1 MKVEILHMSKQEQSR
16 SEVIRLY
23 IEGHIKQS
31 VAAKRIDVSTRQVRR
46 IAKEYRQHG
55 AKALIHGNRGKVS
68 NRKIR
73 DEIKLR
79 SLALVRSHYHD
90 FGPTFAAEKLLEKHE
105 INVSSETL
113 RQWMI
118 SDGIWKPKNKKVQ
131 RNHPTRERRPRMG
144 ELIQIDGTPHD
155 WFEGK
160 AAKCTL
166 MVFIDD
172 ATSKL
177 LDLQFY
183 PTEGT
188 QAYMEG
194 LRRYIKA
201 YGRPVALYS
210 DRHSSLTV
218 NTVDAQSGEQLTQF
232 GRALKTLDIE
242 HIKANS
248 PQAKGRVERANLTL
262 QDRLLKEMRLE
273 GISNIEEGNAFLAT
287 YMEKH
292 NQKFAVLPAF
302 EEEANRPVLHSE
314 EELNL
319 IFSKHHKRKLSKNLA
334 LQYNN
339 TIYQVNIKG
348 IGYAMRGSTITICE
362 AFDGSVS
369 LLYKGKSLQ
378 YTTFKRGDKI
388 PEPVSEKSIN
398 QTVNQAII
406 KQTKRV
412 NYKPKPDHP
421 WRKSTTQKRIIL
433 SGAKADI
440 STLR

>member
-1 MKVEILHMSKQEQSR
+1 MSDQEQSR
-16 SEVIRLY
+16 AEIICLY
-23 IEGHIKQS
+23 IEGHIKQKT
-31 VAAKRIDVSTRQVRR
+31 AAKRIGLSTRQIRR
-46 IAKEYRQHG
+46 QAKEYRLHG

-68 NRKIR
+68 NRKVR
-73 DEIKLR
+73 DDIKHR
-79 SLALVRSHYHD
+79 ALALVRKKYYD
-90 FGPTFAAEKLLEKHE
+90 FGPTFAAEKLLEKHD
-105 INVSSETL
+105 ISVSSETL

-118 SDGIWKPKNKKVQ
+118 SDGIWKPKNKKKQ
-131 RNHPTRERRPRMG
+131 TNHPTRERRPRMG
-144 ELIQIDGTPHD
+144 ELVQIDGTPHD
-155 WFEGK
+155 WFEGRS
-160 AAKCTL
+160 AKCSL
-166 MVFIDD
+166 IVFIDD
-172 ATSKL
+172 ATSQL

-183 PTEGT
+183 PSEGT

-194 LRRYIKA
+194 LRRYLKA

-218 NTVDAQSGEQLTQF
+218 NTVDAASGEQLTQF

-273 GISNIEEGNAFLAT
+273 GISNIEEGNSFLAT
-287 YMEKH
+287 YMAKH
-292 NQKFAVLPAF
+292 NQKFAVLPASD
-302 EEEANRPVLHSE
+302 EDANRPVLHSE
-314 EELNL
+314 EELDL
-319 IFSKHHKRKLSKNLA
+319 IFSKHSKRKLSKNLA

-362 AFDGSVS
+362 AFDGTVT
-369 LLYKGKSLQ
+369 LLYKGKTLQ
-378 YTTFKRGDKI
+378 YSTFKRGEKV

-398 QTVNQAII
+398 QVVDQTLQ
-406 KQTKRV
+406 KQSQRTD
-412 NYKPKPDHP
+412 YKPSPDHP
-421 WRKSTTQKRIIL
+421 WRKSATQKRTFL
-433 SGAKADI
+433 SGGKADI

>member
-1 MKVEILHMSKQEQSR
+1 MKVEILHMSEQEQSR
-16 SEVIRLY
+16 AEVICLY
-23 IEGHIKQS
+23 IDGHIKQKT
-31 VAAKRIDVSTRQVRR
+31 AAKRIGLSTRQVRR
-46 IAKEYRQHG
+46 QAKEYRLHG

-73 DEIKLR
+73 DDIKLR
-79 SLALVRSHYHD
+79 ALGLVRKHYHD

-105 INVSSETL
+105 ISISSETL

-118 SDGIWKPKNKKVQ
+118 SDGVWKTK
-131 RNHPTRERRPRMG
+131 NHPTRERRPRMG
-144 ELIQIDGTPHD
+144 ELVQIDGTPHD
-155 WFEGK
+155 WFEGRS
-160 AAKCTL
+160 AKCSL

-177 LDLQFY
+177 VDLQFY
-183 PTEGT
+183 PSEGT

-210 DRHSSLTV
+210 DRHSSLAV
-218 NTVDAQSGEQLTQF
+218 NTVDAASGEQLTQF

-287 YMEKH
+287 YMAKH
-292 NQKFAVLPAF
+292 NQKFAVLPASD
-302 EEEANRPVLHSE
+302 EDANRPVLHSE
-314 EELNL
+314 EELDL

-348 IGYAMRGSTITICE
+348 VGYAMRGSTITICE
-362 AFDGSVS
+362 AFDGTVT
-369 LLYKGKSLQ
+369 LLYKAKTLQ
-378 YTTFKRGDKI
+378 YSTFKRGEKI
-388 PEPVSEKSIN
+388 PEAVSEKSIN
-398 QTVNQAII
+398 QAVDQTLI
-406 KQTKRV
+406 KQSQRI
-412 NYKPKPDHP
+412 NYKPSPDHP
-421 WRKSTTQKRIIL
+421 WRKSAIQKRTLL

>member
-1 MKVEILHMSKQEQSR
+1 M
-16 SEVIRLY
+16 
-23 IEGHIKQS
+23 
-31 VAAKRIDVSTRQVRR
+31 
-46 IAKEYRQHG
+46 
-55 AKALIHGNRGKVS
+55 
-68 NRKIR
+68 
-73 DEIKLR
+73 
-79 SLALVRSHYHD
+79 
-90 FGPTFAAEKLLEKHE
+90 
-105 INVSSETL
+105 
-113 RQWMI
+113 
-118 SDGIWKPKNKKVQ
+118 Q

-194 LRRYIKA
+194 LRRNMKA
-201 YGRPVALYS
+201 YGRPAALYS

-273 GISNIEEGNAFLAT
+273 GISSIEEANAFLAT
-287 YMEKH
+287 YMKKH
-292 NQKFAVLPAF
+292 NQKFAVLPASK
-302 EEEANRPVLHSE
+302 EDANRPVLHSE

-319 IFSKHHKRKLSKNLA
+319 IFSKHHKRKLSKNLT

-339 TIYQVNIKG
+339 IIYQVNIKG
-348 IGYAMRGSTITICE
+348 IGYAMRGSMITICE
-362 AFDGSVS
+362 AFDGSIT
-369 LLYKGKSLQ
+369 LLYKGKALQ
-378 YTTFKRGDKI
+378 YITFKRGDKI

-421 WRKSTTQKRIIL
+421 WRKSITQNQTIL

>member
-1 MKVEILHMSKQEQSR
+1 MSDQEQSR
-16 SEVIRLY
+16 AEIICLY
-23 IEGHIKQS
+23 IEGHIKQKT
-31 VAAKRIDVSTRQVRR
+31 AAKRIGLSTRQIRR
-46 IAKEYRQHG
+46 QAKEYRLHG

-73 DEIKLR
+73 DDIKHR
-79 SLALVRSHYHD
+79 ALALVRKKYYD
-90 FGPTFAAEKLLEKHE
+90 FGPTFAAEKLLEKHD
-105 INVSSETL
+105 ISVSSETL

-118 SDGIWKPKNKKVQ
+118 SDGIWKPKNKKKQ
-131 RNHPTRERRPRMG
+131 TNHPTRERRPRMG
-144 ELIQIDGTPHD
+144 ELVQIDGTPHD
-155 WFEGK
+155 WFEGRS
-160 AAKCTL
+160 AKCSL
-166 MVFIDD
+166 IVFIDD
-172 ATSKL
+172 ATSQL

-183 PTEGT
+183 PSEGT

-194 LRRYIKA
+194 LRRYLKA

-218 NTVDAQSGEQLTQF
+218 NTVDAASGEQLTQF

-273 GISNIEEGNAFLAT
+273 GISNIEEGNAFLAR
-287 YMEKH
+287 YMAKH
-292 NQKFAVLPAF
+292 NQKFAVLPASD
-302 EEEANRPVLHSE
+302 EDANRPVLHSE
-314 EELNL
+314 EELDL
-319 IFSKHHKRKLSKNLA
+319 IFSKHSKRKLSKNLA

-362 AFDGSVS
+362 AFDGTVT
-369 LLYKGKSLQ
+369 LLYKGKTLQ
-378 YTTFKRGDKI
+378 YSTFKRGEKV

-398 QTVNQAII
+398 QVVDQTLQ
-406 KQTKRV
+406 KQSQRTD
-412 NYKPKPDHP
+412 YKPSPDHP
-421 WRKSTTQKRIIL
+421 WRKSATQKRTFL
-433 SGAKADI
+433 SGGKADI

>member
-1 MKVEILHMSKQEQSR
+1 MRAEILHMSDQEQSR
-16 SEVIRLY
+16 AEVICLY
-23 IEGHIKQS
+23 IEGHIKQKT
-31 VAAKRIDVSTRQVRR
+31 AAKRIGLSTRQVRR
-46 IAKEYRQHG
+46 QAKEYRLHG

-73 DEIKLR
+73 DDIKHR
-79 SLALVRSHYHD
+79 ALALVRKNYYD
-90 FGPTFAAEKLLEKHE
+90 FGPTFAAEKLLEKHD
-105 INVSSETL
+105 ISVSSETL

-118 SDGIWKPKNKKVQ
+118 SDGIWKPKSKKKQ
-131 RNHPTRERRPRMG
+131 NNHPTRERRPRAG
-144 ELIQIDGTPHD
+144 ELVQIDGTPHD
-155 WFEGK
+155 WFEGRS
-160 AAKCTL
+160 AKCSL

-172 ATSKL
+172 ATSQL
-177 LDLQFY
+177 VDLQFY

-194 LRRYIKA
+194 LRRYMKA

-218 NTVDAQSGEQLTQF
+218 NTVDAASGEQLTQF

-287 YMEKH
+287 YMAKH
-292 NQKFAVLPAF
+292 NQKFAVLPASD
-302 EEEANRPVLHSE
+302 EDANRPVLHSE
-314 EELNL
+314 EELDL

-362 AFDGSVS
+362 AFDGTVT
-369 LLYKGKSLQ
+369 LLYKGKTLQ
-378 YTTFKRGDKI
+378 YSTFKRGEKI

-398 QTVNQAII
+398 QVVDQTLK
-406 KQTKRV
+406 KQSQRTD
-412 NYKPKPDHP
+412 YKPSPDHP
-421 WRKSTTQKRIIL
+421 WRKSATQKRTIL
-433 SGAKADI
+433 SGRKQDT

>member
-1 MKVEILHMSKQEQSR
+1 MKAELLQMSEQEQSR
-16 SEVIRLY
+16 SEVKRLY
-23 IEGHIKQS
+23 IEGHIRQKS
-31 VAAKRIDVSTRQVRR
+31 AAKRMGISTRQTRR
-46 IAKEYRQHG
+46 IAKAYRQHG
-55 AKALIHGNRGKVS
+55 VTALIHGNRGTVS

-79 SLALVRSHYHD
+79 CLALVRSHYHD
-90 FGPTFAAEKLLEKHE
+90 FGPTFAAEKLLEKHQ
-105 INVSSETL
+105 ISISSETL

-118 SDGIWKPKNKKVQ
+118 SGGIWKAKCKKEK
-131 RNHPTRERRPRMG
+131 RHHPVRERRPRMG
-144 ELIQIDGTPHD
+144 ELIQVDGTPHD

-177 LDLQFY
+177 VDLQFY

-201 YGRPVALYS
+201 YGRPVAIYS

-218 NTVDAQSGEQLTQF
+218 NTVDAASGEQLTQF

-273 GISNIEEGNAFLAT
+273 GTSNIEEGNAFLAT

-292 NQKFAVLPAF
+292 NQKFAVVPASS
-302 EEEANRPVLHSE
+302 EDADRPVLHSE
-314 EELNL
+314 EELDL
-319 IFSKHHKRKLSKNLA
+319 IFSKHSKRKLSKNLA

-339 TIYQVNIKG
+339 TTYQVNIKG
-348 IGYAMRGSTITICE
+348 IGYAMRGATVTICE
-362 AFDGSVS
+362 TFDGKVT
-369 LLYKGKSLQ
+369 LLYKGKPLQ

-388 PEPVSEKSIN
+388 PKVVSEKSIN
-398 QTVNQAII
+398 QAVDQAMI
-406 KQTKRV
+406 KQSQRC
-412 NYKPKPDHP
+412 NHKPKPDHL
-421 WRKSTTQKRIIL
+421 WRKPIPQKRTFL
-433 SGAKADI
+433 PGAKEDI
-440 STLR
+440 STLG

>member
-1 MKVEILHMSKQEQSR
+1 MKAELLHMSAQEQSR
-16 SEVIRLY
+16 SEVILLY
-23 IEGHIKQS
+23 IEGHIKQKI
-31 VAAKRIDVSTRQVRR
+31 AAKRIDLSTRQVRR
-46 IAKEYRQHG
+46 IAKDYRLHG
-55 AKALIHGNRGKVS
+55 AKALIHGNRGKAS
-68 NRKIR
+68 NRQISV
-73 DEIKLR
+73 DIKQH
-79 SLALVRSHYHD
+79 SLALIRKHYHD
-90 FGPTFAAEKLLEKHE
+90 FGPTFAAEKLSEKHA
-105 INVSSETL
+105 IKVSSETL

-118 SDGIWKPKNKKVQ
+118 SEDIWQAKSKKKQ
-131 RNHPTRERRPRMG
+131 RHHPVRERRPRMG

-177 LDLQFY
+177 FDLQFY

-194 LRRYIKA
+194 LRRYMKS
-201 YGRPVALYS
+201 YGRPAALYS

-218 NTVDAQSGEQLTQF
+218 NTGDAESGDQLTQF

-273 GISNIEEGNAFLAT
+273 GISNIEEGNAYLAT

-292 NQKFAVLPAF
+292 NQKFAVLPASN
-302 EEEANRPVLHSE
+302 EDANRLVLHTE
-314 EELNL
+314 EELDL
-319 IFSKHHKRKLSKNLA
+319 IFSKHYKRKLSKNLA
-334 LQYNN
+334 LQYDN
-339 TIYQVNIKG
+339 TTYQVNTKA
-348 IGYAMRGSTITICE
+348 IGYAMRGATITICE
-362 AFDGSVS
+362 TFDGNVT
-369 LLYKGKSLQ
+369 LLYKGKALQ
-378 YTTFKRGDKI
+378 YTTFKRGEKV
-388 PEPVSEKSIN
+388 PESVSEKTIN
-398 QTVNQAII
+398 HVVNQALE
-406 KQTKRV
+406 KQSQRI
-412 NYKPKPDHP
+412 NYKPKIDHP
-421 WRKSTTQKRIIL
+421 WRKSYQKKRSIL

>member
-1 MKVEILHMSKQEQSR
+1 MKAELLHMSVQEQSR
-16 SEVIRLY
+16 SEVIRLH
-23 IEGHIKQS
+23 IEGHIKQKT
-31 VAAKRIDVSTRQVRR
+31 AAKRMGVSTRQVRR
-46 IAKEYRQHG
+46 IAKEYRHHG
-55 AKALIHGNRGKVS
+55 AKALMHGNRGKVS
-68 NRKIR
+68 NRKIE
-73 DEIKLR
+73 DETKLR
-79 SLALVRSHYHD
+79 SLALVRRHYHD
-90 FGPTFAAEKLLEKHE
+90 FGPTFAAEKLVERHDIK
-105 INVSSETL
+105 VSSETL

-118 SDGIWKPKNKKVQ
+118 SDGIWKSKSKKVQ
-131 RNHPTRERRPRMG
+131 RNHPIRERRPRMG
-144 ELIQIDGTPHD
+144 ELIQVDGTPHD

-188 QAYMEG
+188 RAYMEG

-218 NTVDAQSGEQLTQF
+218 NTVDAQSGSQLTQF

-273 GISNIEEGNAFLAT
+273 GISSIEEGNAFLAK

-292 NQKFAVLPAF
+292 NQKFAVLPASD
-302 EEEANRPVLHSE
+302 EDANRPVLHSQ
-314 EELNL
+314 EELDL

-339 TIYQVNIKG
+339 TTYQVNIKG
-348 IGYAMRGSTITICE
+348 IGYAMRGSMLTICE

-369 LLYKGKSLQ
+369 LLYKGKPLQ

-388 PEPVSEKSIN
+388 PDPVNEKSIN
-398 QTVNQAII
+398 QVVNQAMIE
-406 KQTKRV
+406 QSKRAK
-412 NYKPKPDHP
+412 YKPNVDHP
-421 WRKSTTQKRIIL
+421 WRKSITQNRTFL

>member
-1 MKVEILHMSKQEQSR
+1 MSEQEQSR
-16 SEVIRLY
+16 SEVICLY
-23 IEGHIKQS
+23 IEGHIKQKT
-31 VAAKRIDVSTRQVRR
+31 AAKRIGVSTRQVRR
-46 IAKEYRQHG
+46 LAKAYRQHG
-55 AKALIHGNRGKVS
+55 AKGLIHGNRGKVS
-68 NRKIR
+68 NRKIQ
-73 DEIKLR
+73 DETKLR
-79 SLALVRSHYHD
+79 CLALVRSHYHD
-90 FGPTFAAEKLLEKHE
+90 FGPTFAAEKLLERHE

-131 RNHPTRERRPRMG
+131 RNHPTRQRRPRLG

-194 LRRYIKA
+194 LRRYMKA

-287 YMEKH
+287 YMKKH
-292 NQKFAVLPAF
+292 NQKFAVLPAS
-302 EEEANRPVLHSE
+302 EEGANRPVLHSE

-339 TIYQVNIKG
+339 TIYQASIKG
-348 IGYAMRGSTITICE
+348 IGYAMRGATVTICE

-398 QTVNQAII
+398 QTVNQAIT
-406 KQTKRV
+406 KQSQRA

-421 WRKSTTQKRIIL
+421 WRKLTTQKRTFL
-433 SGAKADI
+433 SGEKADI
-440 STLR
+440 STLG

>member
-1 MKVEILHMSKQEQSR
+1 MKAELLHMSKQEQSR
-16 SEVIRLY
+16 AEVIHLY
-23 IEGHIKQS
+23 IEGHIKQKS
-31 VAAKRIDVSTRQVRR
+31 AAKRMGLGTRQVRR
-46 IAKEYRQHG
+46 LAKKYRKHG
-55 AKALIHGNRGKVS
+55 AKALIHGSRGKVS
-68 NRKIR
+68 NRKTE
-73 DEIKLR
+73 DEIKHR
-79 SLALVRSHYHD
+79 ALALIRKNYYD

-105 INVSSETL
+105 ISISSETL

-118 SDGIWKPKNKKVQ
+118 SDGIWKPKSKKKQ
-131 RNHPTRERRPRMG
+131 NNHPTRERRPRMG
-144 ELIQIDGTPHD
+144 ELVQIDGTPHD

-188 QAYMEG
+188 QGYMEG
-194 LRRYIKA
+194 LRRCMKA
-201 YGRPVALYS
+201 YGRPAALYS

-218 NTVDAQSGEQLTQF
+218 NTVDAASGEQLTQF

-287 YMEKH
+287 YMAKH
-292 NQKFAVLPAF
+292 NQKFAVLPASD
-302 EEEANRPVLHSE
+302 EDAHRPVLHNE

-339 TIYQVNIKG
+339 TIYQVTIKG
-348 IGYAMRGSTITICE
+348 IGYAMRGSTITVCE
-362 AFDGSVS
+362 AFDGSVT
-369 LLYKGKSLQ
+369 LLYKGESLQ
-378 YTTFKRGDKI
+378 YTTFKRGEKI
-388 PEPVSEKSIN
+388 PEAVSEKGIN
-398 QTVNQAII
+398 QAVDQAI
-406 KQTKRV
+406 KTQNQRT
-412 NYKPKPDHP
+412 NYKPSPDHP
-421 WRKSTTQKRIIL
+421 WRKSITQKRTIL
-433 SGAKADI
+433 SGAKEDI